1 MTDALANHLIEVI
14 DWHRTWIKAVDFGT
28 FRNGVTVS
36 NASIVKVIS
45 KVFRLEVRI
54 GLYGYRRGTIISI
67 PEDRID
73 KAISDCSGYDSSM
86 ITRIK
91 TLSLTFN
98 DVNMIFSKASWETLE
113 LDLET

>member
-1 MTDALANHLIEVI
+1 M
-14 DWHRTWIKAVDFGT
+14 K
-28 FRNGVTVS
+28 VT
-36 NASIVKVIS
+36 S

-73 KAISDCSGYDSSM
+73 KAISDCSGHDGSM
-86 ITRIK
+86 IARIN

-98 DVNMIFSKASWETLE
+98 DVNMIFSKASWGTLE
-113 LDLET
+113 LELEV

>member
-14 DWHRTWIKAVDFGT
+14 DWHRTWIKAVDFGS
-28 FRNGVTVS
+28 FRNGVTV
-36 NASIVKVIS
+36 NDASIMKVTS

-73 KAISDCSGYDSSM
+73 KAISDCSGHDSSM
-86 ITRIK
+86 IARIN

-98 DVNMIFSKASWETLE
+98 DVNMIFSKASWGTLE
-113 LDLET
+113 LELEA